1 MRERRKLDGFK
12 LPVIILKRVLR
23 NQIENIMSLLRKI
36 FGLKPKADY
45 AGMMDRG
52 AIIVDVR
59 TFSEYRNGH
68 IKGSL
73 NIPLESLGNNLS
85 KLKKDK
91 CIICCCASGMRSSS
105 AKRLLKSKGFIEV
118 YNGGSWMGLQN
129 KIS

>member
-1 MRERRKLDGFK
+1 MTFLRKL
-12 LPVIILKRVLR
+12 L
-23 NQIENIMSLLRKI
+23 
-36 FGLKPKADY
+36 GLGPKADY
-45 AGMMDRG
+45 AELIRQG

-59 TFSEYRNGH
+59 TPGEYKSGH

-73 NIPLESLGNNLS
+73 NLPLDSLGNNLS

-91 CIICCCASGMRSSS
+91 CIICCCASGMRSGA
-105 AKRLLKSKGFIEV
+105 AKNILQSKGFNEV